1 MAVRKGSE
9 VGEMAVKGE
18 VLEFVVV
25 YVSPGISAVT

>member
-18 VLEFVVV
+18 VLEFMLAWE
-25 YVSPGISAVT
+25 YQQ